1 MRIDQVIGR
10 AVRSCS
16 HMSLPV
22 EDRDVTVYKYI
33 MKFTKEQLASNP
45 TIRKKDNELTT
56 DQHILLKAQK
66 KEKLIKTFLD
76 MLKASS
82 LDCIIHS
89 EVNKP
94 LDNGYKCYNWPIN
107 INDNKLSYTHNI
119 TDDNK
124 IQLYKLYERAKK
136 NKGKVVSHNGVKYVL
151 LNNKLYD
158 YFSYKNAGVLISV

>member
-1 MRIDQVIGR
+1 
-10 AVRSCS
+10 
-16 HMSLPV
+16 MSLPV

-56 DQHILLKAQK
+56 DQHILHKAQK

-119 TDDNK
+119 ADDNK

-136 NKGKVVSHNGVKYVL
+136 NKGKVVSRDGVKYVL